1 MRRRSTRQRA
11 RKLGGLAGAL
21 LVFAASLGL
30 PGGATAQARVAT
42 APAKLDG
49 QATLAARQ
57 EARRLTDRRQYVAAL
72 RLFDRLVREN
82 PDDTDLLIEV
92 ARVRGFADRNQAAA
106 DLYERVLRI
115 APQRRKDV
123 LMSLAWQSL
132 WAGRLERAAQLF
144 REGSRQRA
152 TAVEAA
158 RGLAEA
164 QAHLANARVPSG
176 GPEATAGAGRA
187 LTPDAQPVAPAVSS
201 RPNEA
206 SAPVAPSALGPT
218 RVPPD
223 FQQRREQARGLAA
236 ERRFAE
242 SVSIYEQLLVA
253 APDDIDLVVETAQVF
268 GFADAN
274 ARSADLYLQALRL
287 APTRRAALLP
297 PLAWQAL
304 WSGRLD
310 LAETIF
316 REMVADGAGVFAA
329 RDVDD
334 AYRGLVEVL
343 RDSGVIAMR
352 NGNGARGAGL
362 FRAALEV
369 SQRSEALMILLARS
383 LAQADQN
390 MTSVQV
396 YTELFERYPK
406 SRRERLLPYAW
417 QVLWSP
423 QPSEALALFDEALD
437 LGLDRA
443 EALDGRAQACIALD
457 RLDCAI
463 EALERLRALRPQD
476 GDLGVRLAR
485 ALVWQERHEEARQV
499 YAQVLAAEG
508 GRSDAW
514 TGLAYALNAMG
525 RHREAAAAYARSPRL
540 DDAAVRLDQA
550 RALHW
555 AGYPDLALPRLEAL
569 DTEAAQAFRES
580 RVRREVLRAASLAVE
595 TSTDADRLDSNTTSF
610 SQVWRPSGRMQIE
623 LGWRNT
629 RLRGFDQP
637 LADAWGDL
645 VRSDGDGLL
654 QALATRAG
662 AADTA
667 LRSGDAAAG
676 LQAFESLFGST
687 LPDKLSR
694 VLANQRVSGTPG
706 LDGVMAA
713 LASPAAQQLRQWL
726 AAGDLAAAQAYATTP
741 DARAFVSNLA
751 QAAARA
757 AQLQPQDAQ
766 TVQGRELTTSLSR
779 RWGDVLDPMG
789 TTWTSAT
796 IGVRDYAGWQ
806 TPVLRLRA
814 RHQWGDAWVFDGEFA
829 NGVVETLGAIRN
841 RVRQHGLA
849 LGAQWTPDPRWQASV
864 GAARLRF
871 DDYNSRSRINWRG
884 EYRMPGTVRVRFA
897 LESLRMHNSLPW
909 DDTRNNRGYYNPA
922 RSSENKLAVAWEQA
936 VGGGSLQLRAALG
949 RFNETDG
956 FGNTSS
962 GQLRQAEAS
971 WVRDLGPRLQLRAAL
986 GRSGSATAGSGGGGY
1001 WRRYAGIYVTG
1012 WY

>member
-1 MRRRSTRQRA
+1 MRRRSARQRA
-11 RKLGGLAGAL
+11 RNLGVLTGAFF
-21 LVFAASLGL
+21 VFAASLGL
-30 PGGATAQARVAT
+30 VGGATAQPRVAT

-92 ARVRGFADRNQAAA
+92 ARVRGFADRNRAAA

-132 WAGRLERAAQLF
+132 WAGRHERAAQLF
-144 REGSRQRA
+144 RELSRQRA
-152 TAVEAA
+152 AAVEAG

-164 QAHLANARVPSG
+164 QAHLARARTPLG
-176 GPEATAGAGRA
+176 GPEAPAGASSADKPG
-187 LTPDAQPVAPAVSS
+187 AQAVDPAVPT
-201 RPNEA
+201 RPMEA
-206 SAPVAPSALGPT
+206 SAPVAPPAAGPA

-223 FQQRREQARGLAA
+223 FQQRREQARALAA

-242 SVSIYEQLLVA
+242 SLSIYEQLLVA
-253 APDDIDLVVETAQVF
+253 LPDDVDLLVETAQVF

-274 ARSADLYLQALRL
+274 ARSADLYLLALRM
-287 APTRRAALLP
+287 APARQAELLP
-297 PLAWQAL
+297 PLAWQSL

-310 LAETIF
+310 LAETVF
-316 REMVADGAGVFAA
+316 REMVSDGAGVFAA

-334 AYRGLVEVL
+334 AYRGLVETL
-343 RDSGVIAMR
+343 RDAAVMAMR
-352 NGNGARGAGL
+352 GGNGARGASL
-362 FRAALEV
+362 IRAALEV
-369 SQRSEALMILLARS
+369 SQRSEALMVLLARS
-383 LAQADQN
+383 LAQSDQN
-390 MTSVQV
+390 VTSVRV
-396 YTELFERYPK
+396 YTELFERFPHT
-406 SRRERLLPYAW
+406 RRERLLPYAW

-423 QPSEALALFDEALD
+423 QPAQALALFDEALA
-437 LGLDRA
+437 LGLDPV
-443 EALDGRAQACIALD
+443 EALDGRAQACMALD
-457 RLDCAI
+457 RLNCAI
-463 EALERLRALRPQD
+463 EALERLRAMRPQD
-476 GDLGVRLAR
+476 GDIGIRLAR
-485 ALVWQERHEEARQV
+485 ALVWQERHEDARQV

-514 TGLAYALNAMG
+514 TGMAYALNAMG
-525 RHREAAAAYARSPRL
+525 RHREAASAYARSPRL

-569 DTEAAQAFRES
+569 DTEAAQSFRET
-580 RVRREVLRAASLAVE
+580 RVRREILRSASLAIE
-595 TSTDADRLDSNTTSF
+595 TSTDADRLDANTTSF
-610 SQVWRPSGRMQIE
+610 SHAWRPSGQMQIE
-623 LGWRNT
+623 LGWRHT

-645 VRSDGDGLL
+645 VRGDGDGLL

-662 AADTA
+662 AADAA
-667 LRSGDAAAG
+667 LRSGDATAG
-676 LQAFESLFGST
+676 LQAFESLFGSA

-713 LASPAAQQLRQWL
+713 LASPAAQLLRQWL
-726 AAGDLAAAQAYATTP
+726 AAGDLAAAQAYAATP
-741 DARAFVSNLA
+741 DARALVSTLA

-757 AQLQPQDAQ
+757 TQLQPQDAQ
-766 TVQGRELTTSLSR
+766 TVQGRELTTSLTR
-779 RWGDVLDPMG
+779 RWGDVLDPAG

-806 TPVLRLRA
+806 TPMLRLRA
-814 RHQWGDAWVFDGEFA
+814 RHQWGDAWMFDGEFA

-864 GAARLRF
+864 GTARLRF
-871 DDYNSRSRINWRG
+871 DDHNIRSRVNWRG
-884 EYRMPGTVRVRFA
+884 EYRMPGAVRLRFA
-897 LESLRMHNSLPW
+897 LEGLRMHNSLPW

-936 VGGGSLQLRAALG
+936 VEGGSLQLRAALG
-949 RFNETDG
+949 RFHETDG

-962 GQLRQAEAS
+962 GQLRQVEAS

-1001 WRRYAGIYVTG
+1001 WRRYAGVYVTG